1 MTELETLE
9 ANLRHLGLVRMAQLY
24 SSEADR
30 AVTLKLSYTGYLN
43 RLVEEEVLG
52 RTERSVSYRIKKAH
66 LPGIKTL
73 EAFDYQFQPSV
84 SELRIKQLAELAFL
98 NDAENIILVGPPG
111 VGKSHLAIGLGLK
124 ACTAR
129 KRVFF
134 TSALSLMDELVS
146 AAAVRELTGR
156 LADLSRLDLL
166 IIDELGYLGL
176 DRPRANLFFQLI
188 NRCYEQTSVI
198 ITANKGFNQWGEV
211 FGDEVIASAVL
222 DRLLHHSHIIAIQG
236 ASYRIRE
243 KQERPAKSPERPLEK
258 DVDKP
263 VKNSDNQPS
272 KEPEQGGQN

>member
-1 MTELETLE
+1 MTELEALE
-9 ANLRHLGLVRMAQLY
+9 ANLRCLGLTRMTQLY
-24 SSEADR
+24 LSEADR
-30 AVTLKLSYTGYLN
+30 AVTLKSSYTGYLN
-43 RLVEEEVLG
+43 RLIEEEVIS
-52 RTERSVSYRIKKAH
+52 RTERSVSYRIRKAH
-66 LPGIKTL
+66 LPGVKTL

-84 SELRIKQLAELAFL
+84 SELRIKQLAELAFIR
-98 NDAENIILVGPPG
+98 DAENIILVGPPG
-111 VGKSHLAIGLGLK
+111 VGKTHLAIGLGLA
-124 ACTAR
+124 ACSAR
-129 KRVFF
+129 KRVLF
-134 TSALSLMDELVS
+134 TSALALMDELIS

-198 ITANKGFNQWGEV
+198 ITANKGFNQWGEI

-243 KQERPAKSPERPLEK
+243 KQEKQAK
-258 DVDKP
+258 VIDKQI
-263 VKNSDNQPS
+263 KTTENEPS
-272 KEPEQGGQN
+272 ETSEEGGQI